1 MNYIKLIYLS
11 VFCGIITILA
21 FFNIVYSFY
30 LNLYLN
36 LNTYIYTFFISIF
49 LSLIFYIA
57 KNNNEKKTTIYEKIL
72 TILLG
77 YFLLP
82 LIISIPFYFSIY
94 NLTFI
99 NSFFEAISGFTST
112 GFTIF
117 NNINHI
123 DQSLILWR
131 SASQWVGGLYFL
143 FSIIV
148 LIDIFDHSFKKSLTN
163 FISFNK
169 AETLKQS
176 LKIFLLYSTMTLV
189 IFIILNIFDVRLFN
203 SLNLA
208 MTIISSGGFLPSND
222 LSNIL
227 IKNSQII
234 ITSLLMLTSFFSI
247 FLTYNLFFTKNHNL
261 NFFNEDIH
269 LLIYFLTLLLIFFI
283 FPNYDNNF
291 SQLFLSLTSSVSNI
305 GFSLNN
311 DLPNLSFIFLIF
323 VMIGGSFFSTSSGIR
338 FLKVYSLF
346 KYSINE
352 ILSYSRPKNIYI
364 NKHLFSKEFFKID
377 EIYKYFLSIL
387 IFILSLLFLTFLLTL
402 SGIEFESS
410 FKLSILTLMN
420 TVNSSMYGLS
430 DFSFYDLHFLNKY
443 YLIFFMIMGRFE
455 LLTLLI
461 VCKKFLFKNWI
472 RTINIFN
479 IFICT
484 LSSAG

>member
-11 VFCGIITILA
+11 VFCGIISILSL
-21 FFNIVYSFY
+21 FNIIYSYY

-36 LNTYIYTFFISIF
+36 LNTYIYTLLISLI
-49 LSLIFYIA
+49 LGLIFYFS
-57 KNNNEKKTTIYEKIL
+57 KNNDDKKTTIYEKIL
-72 TILLG
+72 TILFG

-82 LIISIPFYFSIY
+82 TVISIPFYSSIY

-99 NSFFEAISGFTST
+99 NSYFEAVSGFTST

-117 NNINHI
+117 DNINHI

-131 SASQWVGGLYFL
+131 SASQWIGGLYFL
-143 FSIIV
+143 FSIIL

-176 LKIFLLYSTMTLV
+176 LKIFLLYSFITLV
-189 IFIILNIFDVRLFN
+189 IFVILNIFGIRMFN

-208 MTIISSGGFLPSND
+208 MTVISSGGFLPSNN

-227 IKNSQII
+227 IDNSQII

-247 FLTYNLFFTKNHNL
+247 FLLYNLIFTKNHNL

-269 LLIYFLTLLLIFFI
+269 LLFYFLTLLIIFFI
-283 FPNYDNNF
+283 FLNFDNNF
-291 SQLFLSLTSSVSNI
+291 SELFLSLTSSVSNI

-311 DLPNLSFIFLIF
+311 DSKNLSFIFLIL
-323 VMIGGSFFSTSSGIR
+323 VIIGGSFFSTSSGLR
-338 FLKVYSLF
+338 FLKIYSLF

-364 NKHLFSKEFFKID
+364 NKHLFSKESFQLN
-377 EIYKYFLSIL
+377 EIYKYFLTVV
-387 IFILSLLFLTFLLTL
+387 IFIISLLFLSFLLTL
-402 SGIEFESS
+402 SGIDFESS

-420 TVNSSMYGLS
+420 TVNSSIYGLS
-430 DFSFYDLHFLNKY
+430 DFSFYNLHYTTKY
-443 YLIFFMIMGRFE
+443 YLIFFMIIGRLE
-455 LLTLLI
+455 LLTVLI
-461 VCKKFLFKNWI
+461 ICKKFLFKN
-472 RTINIFN
+472 
-479 IFICT
+479 
-484 LSSAG
+484 

>member
-1 MNYIKLIYLS
+1 M
-11 VFCGIITILA
+11 IL
-21 FFNIVYSFY
+21 
-30 LNLYLN
+30 
-36 LNTYIYTFFISIF
+36 
-49 LSLIFYIA
+49 FYIS
-57 KNNNEKKTTIYEKIL
+57 KKNNEKKTTIYEKIITVL
-72 TILLG
+72 FG

-94 NLTFI
+94 NLTFV
-99 NSFFEAISGFTST
+99 NSYFEAISGFTST

-117 NNINHI
+117 DNINHI

-131 SASQWVGGLYFL
+131 SASQWIGGLYFL
-143 FSIIV
+143 FSIIL

-169 AETLKQS
+169 AETFKQS
-176 LKIFLLYSTMTLV
+176 LKIFLLYSLLTLG
-189 IFIILNIFDVRLFN
+189 IFIILNIFNIRSFN

-227 IKNSQII
+227 INNSQIV

-247 FLTYNLFFTKNHNL
+247 FLVYNLFFTKNHNL

-269 LLIYFLTLLLIFFI
+269 LLFYFIALLFIFFT
-283 FPNYDNNF
+283 FLNFDNDF
-291 SQLFLSLTSSVSNI
+291 IKLFLSLTSSVSNI

-311 DLPNLSFIFLIF
+311 NSVSLSFIFLIL

-338 FLKVYSLF
+338 FLKIYSLF

-364 NKHLFSKEFFKID
+364 NKHLFSKEFFKLN
-377 EIYKYFLSIL
+377 EIYKYFLSI
-387 IFILSLLFLTFLLTL
+387 IAFIISLLFLTFLLTL
-402 SGIEFESS
+402 SGIEFENS

-420 TVNSSMYGLS
+420 TVNSSMYGLT
-430 DFSFYDLHFLNKY
+430 DFSFSELHYFIKCS
-443 YLIFFMIMGRFE
+443 LIFFMIMGRLE

-461 VCKKFLFKNWI
+461 ICKKFLFKN
-472 RTINIFN
+472 
-479 IFICT
+479 
-484 LSSAG
+484 

>member
-1 MNYIKLIYLS
+1 MNFIKLIYLS
-11 VFCGIITILA
+11 VFCGVISILS
-21 FFNIVYSFY
+21 FFNIIYSYY

-36 LNTYIYTFFISIF
+36 LNTYVYTFVLSFF
-49 LSLIFYIA
+49 LSIVFYLI
-57 KNNNEKKTTIYEKIL
+57 KKKDEDKITIYVKIL
-72 TILLG
+72 TIILG

-82 LIISIPFYFSIY
+82 LLISIPFYFSNY
-94 NLTFI
+94 NLTFV
-99 NSFFEAISGFTST
+99 NSYFEAISGFTST

-117 NNINHI
+117 DNINHI
-123 DQSLILWR
+123 DQGLILWR
-131 SASQWVGGLYFL
+131 SSSQWVGGLYFL
-143 FSIIV
+143 FSIIL

-176 LKIFLLYSTMTLV
+176 LKIFLLYSLMTLI
-189 IFIILNIFDVRLFN
+189 IFIILNLSGIRLFN

-208 MTIISSGGFLPSND
+208 MTIISSGGFLPSNN

-227 IKNSQII
+227 INNHQII

-247 FLTYNLFFTKNHNL
+247 FLVYNLAFTKNHNM

-269 LLIYFLTLLLIFFI
+269 LLFYFIILTIIFFI
-283 FPNYDNNF
+283 FLNFNNNF
-291 SQLFLSLTSSVSNI
+291 SELFLSLTSSVSNI

-311 DLPNLSFIFLIF
+311 NSTNLSFIFLLLVI
-323 VMIGGSFFSTSSGIR
+323 IGGSFFSTSSGIR
-338 FLKVYSLF
+338 FLKIYSLF

-364 NKHLFSKEFFKID
+364 NKHLFSKDFFQLD
-377 EIYKYFLSIL
+377 EIYKYFLSVI

-402 SGIEFESS
+402 SNIEFENS

-430 DFSFYDLHFLNKY
+430 DFSFYDLHFLTKY
-443 YLIFFMIMGRFE
+443 YIISFMIIGRLE

-461 VCKKFLFKNWI
+461 ICKKFLFKN
-472 RTINIFN
+472 
-479 IFICT
+479 
-484 LSSAG
+484 

>member
-11 VFCGIITILA
+11 IFCGIISILS
-21 FFNIVYSFY
+21 FFNIVYSYY

-36 LNTYIYTFFISIF
+36 LNTYIYTC
-49 LSLIFYIA
+49 LIATLLTLLFYIA
-57 KNNNEKKTTIYEKIL
+57 KGNDEKKTTIYEKIL

-82 LIISIPFYFSIY
+82 IIISIPFYFSIY

-99 NSFFEAISGFTST
+99 NSYFEAISGFTST

-143 FSIIV
+143 FSIIL

-176 LKIFLLYSTMTLV
+176 LKIFFLYSLITLG
-189 IFIILNIFDVRLFN
+189 IFIILNIFEVRLFN
-203 SLNLA
+203 SLNIA
-208 MTIISSGGFLPSND
+208 MTIISSGGFLPSNN

-227 IKNSQII
+227 INNSQIV

-247 FLTYNLFFTKNHNL
+247 FLSYNLVFTKNRNI

-269 LLIYFLTLLLIFFI
+269 LLFYFLILLIIFFI
-283 FPNYDNNF
+283 FFNFDNNF
-291 SQLFLSLTSSVSNI
+291 SELFLSLTSSVSNI

-311 DLPNLSFIFLIF
+311 NSSNLSFIFLII

-364 NKHLFSKEFFKID
+364 NKHLFSKEFFQLN
-377 EIYKYFLSIL
+377 EIYKYFLSVIV
-387 IFILSLLFLTFLLTL
+387 FIVSLLFLSFLLTL
-402 SGIEFESS
+402 SGIEFENS
-410 FKLSILTLMN
+410 FKLSVLTLMN
-420 TVNSSMYGLS
+420 TVNSSMYGLA
-430 DFSFYDLHFLNKY
+430 DFNFYELHFFTKY
-443 YLIFFMIMGRFE
+443 YLIFFMIMGRLE

-461 VCKKFLFKNWI
+461 ICKKFLFK
-472 RTINIFN
+472 
-479 IFICT
+479 
-484 LSSAG
+484 S

>member
-11 VFCGIITILA
+11 VFCGIISILS
-21 FFNIVYSFY
+21 FFNIVYSYYF
-30 LNLYLN
+30 NLYLN
-36 LNTYIYTFFISIF
+36 LNTYLYTFIISIF
-49 LSLIFYIA
+49 LSILFYYA
-57 KNNNEKKTTIYEKIL
+57 KCNYEKKTTIYEKIL

-77 YFLLP
+77 YFILP
-82 LIISIPFYFSIY
+82 AIIAIPFYFSIY
-94 NLTFI
+94 NLTFV
-99 NSFFEAISGFTST
+99 NSYFEAISGFTST

-143 FSIIV
+143 FSIIL

-176 LKIFLLYSTMTLV
+176 LKIFLLYSSITLV
-189 IFIILNIFDVRLFN
+189 IFIILNIFEIRMFN

-208 MTIISSGGFLPSND
+208 MTIISSGGFLPTNS

-227 IKNSQII
+227 INNTQII

-247 FLTYNLFFTKNHNL
+247 FLTYNLIFTKNHNL

-269 LLIYFLTLLLIFFI
+269 LLFYLLTLLIIFFV
-283 FPNYDNNF
+283 FFNFDNDP
-291 SQLFLSLTSSVSNI
+291 SQLLLSLTSSISNI

-311 DLPNLSFIFLIF
+311 NSANLSFIFLIL
-323 VMIGGSFFSTSSGIR
+323 VVIGGSFFSTSSGIR
-338 FLKVYSLF
+338 FLKIYSLF

-352 ILSYSRPKNIYI
+352 ILSYSRPKNIYV
-364 NKHLFSKEFFKID
+364 NKHLFSKEFFQLN
-377 EIYKYFLSIL
+377 EIYKYFLTVI
-387 IFILSLLFLTFLLTL
+387 IFIISLLLLSFLLTL
-402 SGIEFESS
+402 NGIEFENS

-420 TVNSSMYGLS
+420 TVNSSIYGIG
-430 DFSFYDLHFLNKY
+430 DFSFYDLNFFTKY
-443 YLIFFMIMGRFE
+443 CLIFFMIIGRLE

-461 VCKKFLFKNWI
+461 ICKKFLFKN
-472 RTINIFN
+472 
-479 IFICT
+479 
-484 LSSAG
+484 

>member
-11 VFCGIITILA
+11 IFCGIIAILS
-21 FFNIVYSFY
+21 FFNIVYSYY

-36 LNTYIYTFFISIF
+36 LNTYIYTC
-49 LSLIFYIA
+49 LIATLLTLLFYIA
-57 KNNNEKKTTIYEKIL
+57 KGNDEKKTTIYEKIL

-82 LIISIPFYFSIY
+82 IIISIPFYFSIY

-99 NSFFEAISGFTST
+99 NSYFEAISGFTST

-143 FSIIV
+143 FSIIL

-176 LKIFLLYSTMTLV
+176 LKIFFLYSLITLG
-189 IFIILNIFDVRLFN
+189 IFIILNIFEVRLFN
-203 SLNLA
+203 SLNIS
-208 MTIISSGGFLPSND
+208 MTIISSGGFLPSNN

-227 IKNSQII
+227 INNSQIV

-247 FLTYNLFFTKNHNL
+247 FLSYNLVFTKNRNI

-269 LLIYFLTLLLIFFI
+269 LLFYFLILLIIFFI
-283 FPNYDNNF
+283 FLNFDNNF
-291 SQLFLSLTSSVSNI
+291 SELFLSLTSSVSNI

-311 DLPNLSFIFLIF
+311 NSSNLSFIFLII

-338 FLKVYSLF
+338 FLKIYSLF

-364 NKHLFSKEFFKID
+364 NKHLFSKEFFQLN
-377 EIYKYFLSIL
+377 EIYKYFLSVIV
-387 IFILSLLFLTFLLTL
+387 FIVSLLFLSFLLTL
-402 SGIEFESS
+402 SGIEFENS
-410 FKLSILTLMN
+410 FKLSVLTLMN
-420 TVNSSMYGLS
+420 TVNSSMYGLA
-430 DFSFYDLHFLNKY
+430 DFNFYELHFFTKY
-443 YLIFFMIMGRFE
+443 YLIFFMIMGRLE

-461 VCKKFLFKNWI
+461 ICKKFLFK
-472 RTINIFN
+472 
-479 IFICT
+479 
-484 LSSAG
+484 S

>member
-11 VFCGIITILA
+11 IFCGIISILS
-21 FFNIVYSFY
+21 FFNIVYAYY
-30 LNLYLN
+30 LNFYLN
-36 LNTYIYTFFISIF
+36 LNTYVYTFLVSIV
-49 LSLIFYIA
+49 LTLIFYIS

-82 LIISIPFYFSIY
+82 IIIAIPFYFSIY
-94 NLTFI
+94 NLTFV
-99 NSFFEAISGFTST
+99 NSYFEAISGFTST

-117 NNINHI
+117 DNINHI

-143 FSIIV
+143 FSIIL

-163 FISFNK
+163 FISFDK

-176 LKIFLLYSTMTLV
+176 LKIFLLYSLITLG
-189 IFIILNIFDVRLFN
+189 IFIILNIFEVRMFN

-208 MTIISSGGFLPSND
+208 MTVISSGGFLPSNN

-227 IKNSQII
+227 INNSQII
-234 ITSLLMLTSFFSI
+234 IVSLLMLTSFFSI
-247 FLTYNLFFTKNHNL
+247 FLSYNLIFTKNRNL

-269 LLIYFLTLLLIFFI
+269 LIFYLLILLFIFFI
-283 FPNYDNNF
+283 FFNFENNF
-291 SQLFLSLTSSVSNI
+291 SELLLSLASSVSNI
-305 GFSLNN
+305 GFSFNN
-311 DLPNLSFIFLIF
+311 NSTNLSFIFLIL

-338 FLKVYSLF
+338 FLKIYSLF
-346 KYSINE
+346 KYSINQ

-364 NKHLFSKEFFKID
+364 NRHLFSKELFQLD
-377 EIYKYFLSIL
+377 EIYKYFLSVM
-387 IFILSLLFLTFLLTL
+387 IFILSLLLLTFLLTL
-402 SGIEFESS
+402 SGVEFESS
-410 FKLSILTLMN
+410 FKISILTLMN

-430 DFSFYDLHFLNKY
+430 NFSFYDLHFLIKY
-443 YLIFFMIMGRFE
+443 YLIFFMIIGRLE

-461 VCKKFLFKNWI
+461 ICKKYLFKN
-472 RTINIFN
+472 
-479 IFICT
+479 
-484 LSSAG
+484 

>member
-11 VFCGIITILA
+11 VFCGIISILS
-21 FFNIVYSFY
+21 FFNIVYSYY

-36 LNTYIYTFFISIF
+36 LNTYVYTFLLSIV
-49 LSLIFYIA
+49 LTIIFYIS
-57 KNNNEKKTTIYEKIL
+57 KNKEEKKITIYEKII

-82 LIISIPFYFSIY
+82 LIIAIPFYFSIY
-94 NLTFI
+94 NLTFV
-99 NSFFEAISGFTST
+99 NSYFEAISGFTST

-117 NNINHI
+117 DNINHI

-143 FSIIV
+143 FSIIL

-176 LKIFLLYSTMTLV
+176 LKIFLLYSLITLG
-189 IFIILNIFDVRLFN
+189 IFVILNIFEIRMFY

-208 MTIISSGGFLPSND
+208 MTVISSGGFLPSNN

-227 IKNSQII
+227 INNSQII

-247 FLTYNLFFTKNHNL
+247 FLSYNLIFTKNHNL

-269 LLIYFLTLLLIFFI
+269 LLFYLLSLLFIFFI
-283 FPNYDNNF
+283 FLNFDNNF
-291 SQLFLSLTSSVSNI
+291 SEIFLSLTSSVSNI
-305 GFSLNN
+305 GFSLDNTSQN
-311 DLPNLSFIFLIF
+311 ISFIFLIL

-338 FLKVYSLF
+338 FLKIYSLF

-364 NKHLFSKEFFKID
+364 NKHLFSKDAFKLD
-377 EIYKYFLSIL
+377 EIYKYFLSVIV
-387 IFILSLLFLTFLLTL
+387 FIISLLILTFLLTL
-402 SGIEFESS
+402 SGIDFESS
-410 FKLSILTLMN
+410 FKLSILTIMN
-420 TVNSSMYGLS
+420 TVNSSMFGLG
-430 DFSFYDLHFLNKY
+430 DFSFYDLNFMTKY
-443 YLIFFMIMGRFE
+443 YLIFFMIIGRLE

-461 VCKKFLFKNWI
+461 ICKKFLFKN
-472 RTINIFN
+472 
-479 IFICT
+479 
-484 LSSAG
+484 